1 MHFSSGRIFIL
12 FAPVLALG
20 TLAALLA
27 LLAGLSGWVPH
38 VMMPVAGGVGIAAAL
53 LALGL
58 AYRVRVQSRAS
69 DEALHNIEAQVGG
82 ILDSAMDGIITV
94 NEEQR
99 VVQYNGAAEKMF
111 LRPRTAVVG
120 QSLNMLLPE
129 RFHQNHRKDIEQF
142 GRTGVTSR
150 RMGLQTVVMG
160 LRANGEEFPVEAS
173 ISQIMQGGKKFFTVI
188 LRDVTERVRAEQSL
202 RQSKEDLRELAALSQ
217 SLREREKGQVAREL
231 HDELAQALTAL
242 KMDVNWIAGRLPP
255 GNSPVS
261 AKVSAMLAM
270 LDATVAAT
278 RRISSDLRPLLLDD
292 LGLVPAVEWLV
303 QNFTERSGVACELAL
318 GSGSFDLEEPY
329 ASAVFRIVQESLT
342 NVARHAGATQVEV
355 TFERGDR
362 NISIRVRDNGRGFSA
377 SDPRKPKTFGLM
389 GLRERAGLLRGEARI
404 ESEPGRG
411 TTIEVSIP
419 VEDEVPPP

>member
-53 LALGL
+53 LGLGL

-99 VVQYNGAAEKMF
+99 VVQYNVAAEKMF

-173 ISQIMQGGKKFFTVI
+173 ISQIMQGGKKFFT
-188 LRDVTERVRAEQSL
+188 
-202 RQSKEDLRELAALSQ
+202 
-217 SLREREKGQVAREL
+217 
-231 HDELAQALTAL
+231 
-242 KMDVNWIAGRLPP
+242 GRLPP